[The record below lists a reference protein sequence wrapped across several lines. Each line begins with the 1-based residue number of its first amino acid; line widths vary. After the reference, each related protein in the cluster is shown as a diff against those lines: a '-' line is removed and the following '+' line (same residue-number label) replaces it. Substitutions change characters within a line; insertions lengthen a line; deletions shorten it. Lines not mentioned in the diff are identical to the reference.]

1 MGKILVTQNSLFKN
15 QWGSLLKQLNVKNNT
30 SAWNTL
36 VSALRQYSPLTG
48 TWDIQNGKIHPVAY
62 LYVEHPGITFII
74 EASIAPNINQL
85 NRIELQA
92 ISRYNHS
99 STPPIQAICIQRIE
113 AEF

>member
-1 MGKILVTQNSLFKN
+1 MNNMGKILVTQNSLFKN

-62 LYVEHPGITFII
+62 LYVEHPGITSVFEKRQHCATVFGGRLFIF
-74 EASIAPNINQL
+74 SSLQMQPGCLRKYRNQ
-85 NRIELQA
+85 
-92 ISRYNHS
+92 
-99 STPPIQAICIQRIE
+99 
-113 AEF
+113 